1 MKSIKKL
8 FLGLLLLSSLSFV
21 YSDDVQFY
29 NPSFDCSKVKKDSVE
44 HMICTDNILSR
55 SDEILAKNYQ
65 YMLSSDIGKGTK
77 LALKISQKKWIIK
90 RNLCSTKDCIYEEY
104 KQRINEICDY
114 PVISGV
120 HPICTYLEDK
130 K

>member
-8 FLGLLLLSSLSFV
+8 FLGLLLLSSLSSV
-21 YSDDVQFY
+21 YADDVQFY

-44 HMICTDNILSR
+44 HMICTDNILSK
-55 SDEILAKNYQ
+55 SDEILAENYWS
-65 YMLSSDIGKGTK
+65 MLYSDIGEGAK

-90 RNLCSTKDCIYEEY
+90 RNLCSTKDCIYKEY

>member
-21 YSDDVQFY
+21 YADDVQFY

-44 HMICTDNILSR
+44 YMICTDNILSK

-77 LALKISQKKWIIK
+77 LELKISQKKWIIK